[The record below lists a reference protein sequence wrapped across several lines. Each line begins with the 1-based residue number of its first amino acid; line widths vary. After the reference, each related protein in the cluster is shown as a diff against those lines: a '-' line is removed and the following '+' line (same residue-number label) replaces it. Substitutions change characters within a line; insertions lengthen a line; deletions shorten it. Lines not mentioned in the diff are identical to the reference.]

1 MNHHVWRAS
10 LLGIIAS
17 AWAMAAEI
25 PSRSGP
31 AFQKTDAL
39 SAKVAELDAKIAR
52 LEGRLD
58 SRTPQ
63 ILGSG
68 AYAKGTTLRIDGN
81 GNESLLERLRRL
93 EREVAAANATAAA
106 KDQTISKLNHEL
118 GLAQNTGKQA
128 REQADYLAHT
138 GESLLA
144 AQQTLG
150 ERQERIA
157 ALSAQAAASDL
168 QRLRAERRWYALA
181 GEILRLT
188 PGDARDLPEI
198 QNRIREATRE
208 VREDVK

>member
-1 MNHHVWRAS
+1 MRHRIWLAG
-10 LLGIIAS
+10 LIGGIS
-17 AWAMAAEI
+17 CVCAMAADI
-25 PSRSGP
+25 PPASGSTL
-31 AFQKTDAL
+31 QKTDAL

-52 LEGRLD
+52 LEGRMEG
-58 SRTPQ
+58 RTPQ

-81 GNESLLERLRRL
+81 GSESLLERLRRL

-106 KDQTISKLNHEL
+106 KDQTISNLNHEL
-118 GLAQNTGKQA
+118 GLAQSTGTQA

-157 ALSAQAAASDL
+157 ALTAQAATSDL

-188 PGDARDLPEI
+188 PEDARDLPEI
-198 QNRIREATRE
+198 QNRIREATRD